1 MTEAPDGVRTLLASS
16 VAVRDYVAATYRFD
30 ETSVVPVTVE
40 RTANHLRVDAA
51 PLHATVA
58 IGTRT
63 PIGHVLR
70 ALPARVA
77 RSATWATVVDPVA
90 RVVMPGVRTR
100 GSAGAG
106 RGEWYGAVDVHAL
119 DAAEGSWGGHDL
131 GGIADVLPPVRFG
144 FGSTPRRPVLV
155 DLTTTVEVG

>member
-1 MTEAPDGVRTLLASS
+1 MTEASDGVRTLLAPS

-40 RTANHLRVDAA
+40 RTATHLRVDAGR
-51 PLHATVA
+51 LQATVA

-63 PIGHVLR
+63 AIGRVLR
-70 ALPARVA
+70 ALPSRVT
-77 RSATWATVVDPVA
+77 RSAEWATLVDPVA

-106 RGEWYGAVDVHAL
+106 RREWYGAVDVHAL
-119 DAAEGSWGGHDL
+119 DAADGEWDGHGL
-131 GGIADVLPPVRFG
+131 GGVADVLPPVRFG
-144 FGSTPRRPVLV
+144 FGSTPRRPALV